1 MMAEKTG
8 RCMCG
13 AVSFVATDMAGNFSR
28 CHCKMCLRWVGGPF
42 DGVQVETAKLTFTGD
57 DNISVFTSSH
67 FAERGN
73 CKVCGSAVFWRL
85 TAGPY
90 VGKTGIP
97 LGMLDDTDGMMMTS
111 ELFVDLKNSTSLVP
125 EERQQMT
132 SDDIAKIV
140 AEF

>member
-1 MMAEKTG
+1 MADKTG
-8 RCMCG
+8 HCMCG

-28 CHCKMCLRWVGGPF
+28 CHCKMCQRWVGGPF
-42 DGVQVETAKLTFTGD
+42 DGVQVETAKLTFTGEE
-57 DNISVFTSSH
+57 NISVFTSSH

-73 CKVCGSAVFWRL
+73 CKICGSAVFWRL

-125 EERQQMT
+125 EDRQQMT

>member
-1 MMAEKTG
+1 MAEKTG
-8 RCMCG
+8 HCLCG

-42 DGVQVETAKLTFTGD
+42 DGVQVETAKLIFTGE

-73 CKVCGSAVFWRL
+73 CKICGSAVFWRL

-125 EERQQMT
+125 EDRQQMT